1 MISPIRKSSASFKE
15 EEEEASKPKEK
26 VGEKV
31 AEPLPSQSVPLKET
45 TSNGD
50 AAFTEGYA
58 TSPEGVEASA
68 LELLQQEVCAANF
81 KAIQQEPVAVLES
94 GMSTDHSCIWI
105 TIDIHTYSPDASLF
119 DSTSP
124 QRSASF

>member
-1 MISPIRKSSASFKE
+1 MVSPIGKSSASFK

-31 AEPLPSQSVPLKET
+31 VEPLPSQSVPLKET
-45 TSNGD
+45 ISNGD
-50 AAFTEGYA
+50 ADFTDGYA
-58 TSPEGVEASA
+58 TSTEGVEASA

-81 KAIQQEPVAVLES
+81 KAIQQEPVAVLEN
-94 GMSTDHSCIWI
+94 GMSTDHSCIRI
-105 TIDIHTYSPDASLF
+105 TIYIHTYSPDASLF

>member
-1 MISPIRKSSASFKE
+1 MVSPIGKSSSFK

-26 VGEKV
+26 VEEKV
-31 AEPLPSQSVPLKET
+31 MEHLPSQSVPLKET

-50 AAFTEGYA
+50 AASTEGYA

-68 LELLQQEVCAANF
+68 LVLLQQEVRAANF
-81 KAIQQEPVAVLES
+81 KAIQQEPVAVLKN
-94 GMSTDHSCIWI
+94 GMSTDHRCIWI
-105 TIDIHTYSPDASLF
+105 TMDILTYSPDASLF
-119 DSTSP
+119 NSTSP